1 MNVARPRSRTPISWR
16 RASRYARISPL
27 VSRSRTFGCGGVNAE
42 EVFEAI
48 KREWTGTQLRFEISR
63 NRNETE
69 VRFTHAGLV
78 QESECF
84 DVCSNAWIFYITGS
98 LRGLIATGKG
108 QPDLATVQ
116 IG

>member
-1 MNVARPRSRTPISWR
+1 
-16 RASRYARISPL
+16 
-27 VSRSRTFGCGGVNAE
+27 
-42 EVFEAI
+42 
-48 KREWTGTQLRFEISR
+48 
-63 NRNETE
+63 